1 MRSSLPGDIVR
12 LKRLKRPKGLVGT
25 DSDCQGVQ
33 KSAQSAQKAQ
43 KGSGG
48 AEIDCQCA
56 GKYCALSALCALR
69 GAGSESYRRRKMRVV
84 CVIRVLSG
92 WNVRR
97 KLLERLNGYADFVAL
112 AAKSFVS

>member
-12 LKRLKRPKGLVGT
+12 RKRLTRPKGLVGT

-48 AEIDCQCA
+48 VEIDCQCA

-92 WNVRR
+92 WNVRLMR
-97 KLLERLNGYADFVAL
+97 PIGYPDLVAP

>member
-1 MRSSLPGDIVR
+1 MRIGSSEL
-12 LKRLKRPKGLVGT
+12 
-25 DSDCQGVQ
+25 Q
-33 KSAQSAQKAQ
+33 KSAKSAQKAQ

-48 AEIDCQCA
+48 D
-56 GKYCALSALCALR
+56 GNLSAV
-69 GAGSESYRRRKMRVV
+69 RRKMRVV